1 MYRLELTDAE
11 EQTLE
16 HTFKTTTDRRLR
28 DRCQAVLM
36 VARGRRRYE
45 VARDLGVHR
54 ATLGKWL
61 NSYREGGVEGLVIQW
76 SPGKARRIG
85 DELASRIIE
94 WVKGGPVSCG
104 LNRANWT
111 YAELAHY
118 LYQQTGIEVKETAMR
133 EFCHRHQI
141 RPYRP
146 SYRYLRADPEHQA
159 QAKQELATMKKSP
172 DGSVYF
178 VESRRSTFSIST
190 DTAHNIRGQRPSPDG
205 RHLG

>member
-94 WVKGGPVSCG
+94 WVQR
-104 LNRANWT
+104 RAGQLRVKPR
-111 YAELAHY
+111 ELD
-118 LYQQTGIEVKETAMR
+118 
-133 EFCHRHQI
+133 
-141 RPYRP
+141 
-146 SYRYLRADPEHQA
+146 LRRVGA
-159 QAKQELATMKKSP
+159 LSL
-172 DGSVYF
+172 
-178 VESRRSTFSIST
+178 ST
-190 DTAHNIRGQRPSPDG
+190 DRY
-205 RHLG
+205 